1 MAKIVV
7 LGVEGDDGLWIA
19 DLDAGTVSKIT
30 SPATGDLKA
39 ADDLR
44 KAGAVVVKGVNLA
57 ALAKSADSVSGGF
70 LDVSGGFLD
79 N

>member
-7 LGVEGDDGLWIA
+7 LGIEGEDGLWIA
-19 DLDAGTVSKIT
+19 DLDAGTIAPVAA
-30 SPATGDLKA
+30 PASGDLKA
-39 ADDLR
+39 ANDLR
-44 KAGAVVVKGVNLA
+44 KGGAVIVKGVNLA
-57 ALAKSADSVSGGF
+57 ALAKSTDSVSGGF